1 METRFLQTFLNVVD
15 SSSIAA
21 AARKEGLT
29 PSAVVQRLRAL
40 EADVGAVL
48 VRRAGHSTRPTE
60 AGSAILEAARK
71 IVEAAGSLKGMANRN
86 EDIGTIRIGVIHSM
100 ITGLLP
106 EILSIMKEKR
116 PGIQVEVQPGQSLDL
131 YQKIADGL
139 LDAAILVEPPFTV
152 PKEYVWHELR
162 RDPLIVLTSVKE
174 TETDP
179 LEIIRT
185 APFIRYD
192 RKHWGGRSGE
202 AYLRRM
208 KLSPREKYELD
219 SLEAIAVLVDRG
231 LGVSL
236 VPDWLP
242 PWPEGLSLRKIPL
255 ADAPSRGVGIIFQ
268 GLTSN
273 ERIVRAFAEEAR
285 NAARIK
291 EASLGRVPPSR

>member
-15 SSSIAA
+15 ASSIAA
-21 AARKEGLT
+21 AARKEGIT

-40 EADVGAVL
+40 EADIGAVL

-71 IVEAAGSLKGMANRN
+71 IVEAAGSLKAMANRN

-106 EILSIMKEKR
+106 EILSIMKERR
-116 PGIQVEVQPGQSLDL
+116 PGIQVDVQPGQSLDL

-139 LDAAILVEPPFTV
+139 LDAAILVEPPFAV

-162 RDPLIVLTSVKE
+162 RDPLIVLTSAKE

-179 LEIIRT
+179 VEIIRN

-202 AYLRRM
+202 AYLRRL

-255 ADAPSRGVGIIFQ
+255 ADAPSRGVGILFQ
-268 GLTSN
+268 GLTPN
-273 ERIVRAFAEEAR
+273 ERMVRAFAEEAR
-285 NAARIK
+285 AAARIK
-291 EASLGRVPPSR
+291 EASMGKAPLSR